1 MADRGPEA
9 RGNSLADQTL
19 PEVVS
24 GLRGHTPARASS
36 RQPEGTRGDRASRFP
51 SSRAPA
57 PCLPTSSRSL
67 TRTQVG
73 CVTVLSGEGEGWVPN
88 TAKGP
93 GVGGGGPGSP
103 GRGTPAQGP
112 PSQTQRLPLPRSV
125 AITSCVSSSPTP
137 ALATSAS
144 AAAAA
149 AASSPGARIPGVR
162 APLPL
167 MCPPARAQSRGPAP
181 SPAPRLRR
189 QGRGYVSRMRPL
201 PRRSLAQRGCGPEML
216 LRVRCSAR

>member
-36 RQPEGTRGDRASRFP
+36 RRPEGTRGDRASRFP
-51 SSRAPA
+51 LSRAPA

-73 CVTVLSGEGEGWVPN
+73 RVTVLSGEGDGWVPN

-93 GVGGGGPGSP
+93 GVEEGALGHLEGGPQPRGRQARRSVSPSP
-103 GRGTPAQGP
+103 GPSPSPPASP
-112 PSQTQRLPLPRSV
+112 PRPLRHLPPQPQPPLLPPPPLQV
-125 AITSCVSSSPTP
+125 LSSP
-137 ALATSAS
+137 AS
-144 AAAAA
+144 ARHFRLCVRLRVRSREAPPPRQPRGSAGRGATTSRA
-149 AASSPGARIPGVR
+149 CALCPGARLPSAGV
-162 APLPL
+162 
-167 MCPPARAQSRGPAP
+167 
-181 SPAPRLRR
+181 
-189 QGRGYVSRMRPL
+189 V
-201 PRRSLAQRGCGPEML
+201 QR
-216 LRVRCSAR
+216 

>member
-73 CVTVLSGEGEGWVPN
+73 RVTVLSGEGEGWVPN

-93 GVGGGGPGSP
+93 GVGGGGPGVWD
-103 GRGTPAQGP
+103 GRWEAE
-112 PSQTQRLPLPRSV
+112 V
-125 AITSCVSSSPTP
+125 A
-137 ALATSAS
+137 
-144 AAAAA
+144 
-149 AASSPGARIPGVR
+149 
-162 APLPL
+162 
-167 MCPPARAQSRGPAP
+167 
-181 SPAPRLRR
+181 
-189 QGRGYVSRMRPL
+189 
-201 PRRSLAQRGCGPEML
+201 
-216 LRVRCSAR
+216 